1 MFNDLS
7 SPAAL
12 LATRRSGK
20 PRDLGPPGPTPEQ
33 FERILTA
40 AIRVPDHGK
49 LAPWRFV
56 VVPDEQRAAFHALLE
71 RAYRAERP
79 SAGKIELETVR
90 QFAMQAPALVVALST
105 PAHASHIP
113 IWEQELSAGAA
124 CMSLLIAT
132 HAEGLAGGWLTGWAA
147 YSDVVRDAFGQPGER
162 IAGFLFLG
170 TPTRPLEE
178 RPRPKPDSVIS
189 TWGG

>member
-12 LATRRSGK
+12 MATRRSGK
-20 PRDLGPPGPTPEQ
+20 PRDLGEPGPTAEQ
-33 FERILTA
+33 LDRILA
-40 AIRVPDHGK
+40 AATRVPDHGK

-56 VVPDEQRAAFHALLE
+56 IVPAEERPAFAALLD

-79 SAGKIELETVR
+79 DPGKVEIEAVR
-90 QFAMQAPALVVALST
+90 QFAHQAPALIVALST

-147 YSDVVRDAFGQPGER
+147 YSDMVRDAFGGPGER

-170 TPTRPLEE
+170 SPTRPLEE
-178 RPRPKPDSVIS
+178 RPRPARDEVVK
-189 TWGG
+189 TWQG